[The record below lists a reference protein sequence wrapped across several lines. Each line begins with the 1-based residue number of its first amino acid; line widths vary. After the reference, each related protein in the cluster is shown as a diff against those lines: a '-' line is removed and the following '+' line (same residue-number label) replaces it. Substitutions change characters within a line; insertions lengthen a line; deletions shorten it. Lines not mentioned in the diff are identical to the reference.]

1 MNIICSKCGG
11 THIMCEAMIEPNTK
25 KFEHY
30 TDESFLYGWCDDCQT
45 GTILTDVDE
54 VKNDMKAQYR
64 VFKESYGIEPQ
75 YANCRIA
82 WKDDRKQD
90 DVKIMLSAELA
101 GDDIFYNCNSLNG
114 LLSLAECGKED
125 FIITQCYGFATRTE
139 KERLE
144 QQTFEYEVEDK
155 TISMT
160 GKEIMDF
167 YGEHYGLNGEEMQR
181 YAARNACLIKYYKE
195 SDAPLLDSLLVKKLL
210 GKEGVMETG
219 ETENFKLQLF
229 FLWHVTIKKE
239 DDTCYKPFRYVM
251 DARCLDNMQSF
262 GRRYTSLEAALLHCL
277 NGFNENANI
286 PDRYRSTNEYISK
299 QRQKGGELWYK

>member
-1 MNIICSKCGG
+1 MSIICSKCGG
-11 THIMCEAMIEPNTK
+11 THTMCEAMIEPNTK
-25 KFEHY
+25 KFDHY
-30 TDESFLYGWCDDCQT
+30 TDESFLYGWCDDCQA

-90 DVKIMLSAELA
+90 DVKIILSAELA
-101 GDDIFYNCNSLNG
+101 GDETFYNCNSLNG
-114 LLSLAECGKED
+114 LLSLAECRKED
-125 FIITQCYGFATRTE
+125 FIITQCYSFATLTE

-144 QQTFEYEVEDK
+144 RQTFEYEVEGK

-167 YGEHYGLNGEEMQR
+167 YREHYRLTGEELER
-181 YAARNACLIKYYKE
+181 YAARNACLIKYYRV
-195 SDAPLLDSLLVKKLL
+195 SNIPLLDHSLVKRLL
-210 GKEGVMETG
+210 DEEELMKKG
-219 ETENFKLQLF
+219 ETKSFKLQLF
-229 FLWHVTIKKE
+229 FLWYVTIKKE
-239 DDTCYKPFRYVM
+239 DDANYKPFKYM
-251 DARCLDNMQSF
+251 TDARCLDNMQSF
-262 GRRYTSLEAALLHCL
+262 GRRYVSLEAALLHCL

-286 PDRYRSTNEYISK
+286 PDRYRSTGEYISK
-299 QRQKGGELWYK
+299 QRRKGGELWHR